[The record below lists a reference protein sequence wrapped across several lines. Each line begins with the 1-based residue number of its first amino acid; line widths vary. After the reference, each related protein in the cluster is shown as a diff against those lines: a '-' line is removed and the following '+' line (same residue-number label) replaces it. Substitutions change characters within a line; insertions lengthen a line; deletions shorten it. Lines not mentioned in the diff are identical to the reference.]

1 MKTILLTILIL
12 ISFNSFSQ
20 TFSKI
25 GESLRNIPE
34 KQQIEK
40 VIIYDSSYMIDNAD
54 SIIVVY
60 LPNKT
65 IFREA
70 KDISYYISADLGA
83 RIYRV
88 INSDKKVIAIFYNPS
103 DASEYIRFKE
113 KNK

>member
-1 MKTILLTILIL
+1 MKKLIL
-12 ISFNSFSQ
+12 IILMLISINSFSQ

-40 VIIYDSSYMIDNAD
+40 VIIYDSSYMIDNVD

-70 KDISYYISADLGA
+70 KPISYYISADLGA

-88 INSDKKVIAIFYNPS
+88 INSDKKVVAIFYSAAN
-103 DASEYIRFKE
+103 ASEYIRFKE
-113 KNK
+113 RK